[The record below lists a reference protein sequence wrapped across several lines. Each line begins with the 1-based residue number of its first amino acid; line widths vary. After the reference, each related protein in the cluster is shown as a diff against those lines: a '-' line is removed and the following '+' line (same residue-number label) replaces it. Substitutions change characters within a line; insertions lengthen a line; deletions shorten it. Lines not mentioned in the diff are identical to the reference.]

1 MKTFE
6 VIATIKQIIT
16 ADNKENAMRRANSLI
31 DINGAVSFNTGK
43 IKYQVKKYQGKR
55 R

>member
-6 VIATIKQIIT
+6 VTAIIKQIIT

-31 DINGAVSFNTGK
+31 DINGVVSFNTGK
-43 IKYQVKKYQGKR
+43 IKYQVEKYRGQGK
-55 R
+55 